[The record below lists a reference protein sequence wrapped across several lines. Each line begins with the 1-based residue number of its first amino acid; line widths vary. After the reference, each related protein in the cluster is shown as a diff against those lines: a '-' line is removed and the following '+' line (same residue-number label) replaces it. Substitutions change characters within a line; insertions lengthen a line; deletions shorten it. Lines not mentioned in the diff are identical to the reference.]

1 MDSFLCNVRHN
12 VLVYDK
18 CKAVKSA
25 KEQKNF
31 APFERTEI

>member
-1 MDSFLCNVRHN
+1 MDSFFCEIFDTTYL
-12 VLVYDK
+12 YMI
-18 CKAVKSA
+18 KAVKSA